1 VAELEDDTPREKWLV
16 DLGEKTRVDAAELA
30 GNPFDRKQD
39 WRSTFRATG
48 RRGLVAA
55 AMAVAVLFLGW
66 NLRPAS
72 DASSTA
78 PFDVVNG
85 VAHLTAADPR
95 ALKEQ
100 IVADLASAG
109 VQANG
114 YEQLG
119 VIGIDADLP
128 RPLTTEARAV
138 LDKHRLAAPSNG
150 ILRIEIAKSDR

>member
-16 DLGEKTRVDAAELA
+16 DLGEKTRVDATALA

-55 AMAVAVLFLGW
+55 AMAIAVLALAW

-72 DASSTA
+72 DTSRV

-85 VAHLTAADPR
+85 TVRVTAPDPR
-95 ALKEQ
+95 ALEQQ

-119 VIGIDADLP
+119 IIGIDADLP
-128 RPLTTEARAV
+128 RPLTAEARAV
-138 LDKHRLAAPSNG
+138 LDKHRLAAPANG
-150 ILRIEIAKSDR
+150 VLRIEIAKQD

>member
-1 VAELEDDTPREKWLV
+1 MAELEDDTPREKWLV
-16 DLGEKTRVDAAELA
+16 DLGEKTRVDAAALA

-48 RRGLVAA
+48 RRGVVAA
-55 AMAVAVLFLGW
+55 AMAVAVLALAW

-72 DASSTA
+72 DASTA
-78 PFDVVNG
+78 PFDVING
-85 VAHLTAADPR
+85 TVRVTAPDPR
-95 ALKEQ
+95 ALKQQ

-119 VIGIDADLP
+119 VIGIDAELP
-128 RPLTTEARAV
+128 RPLTAEARAV
-138 LDKHRLAAPSNG
+138 LDKHRLAAPANG
-150 ILRIEIAKSDR
+150 ILRIEIARSD

>member
-1 VAELEDDTPREKWLV
+1 VAEFEDDTPREKWLV
-16 DLGEKTRVDAAELA
+16 ELGEKTRVDAAALA

-48 RRGLVAA
+48 RRGLLAA
-55 AMAVAVLFLGW
+55 VMAVAVLALAW
-66 NLRPAS
+66 NLRPPS
-72 DASSTA
+72 DASPA

-85 VAHLTAADPR
+85 TVRVTAPDPR
-95 ALKEQ
+95 ALKQQ

-119 VIGIDADLP
+119 VVGIDADLP
-128 RPLTTEARAV
+128 RPVTAEARAV
-138 LDKHRLAAPSNG
+138 LDKHRIAAPPNG
-150 ILRIEIAKSDR
+150 ILRIEIAKSR

>member
-1 VAELEDDTPREKWLV
+1 MAEFEDDTPREKWLV
-16 DLGEKTRVDAAELA
+16 DLGEKTRVDAAALA

-55 AMAVAVLFLGW
+55 AMAVAVLALAW
-66 NLRPAS
+66 NLRPTS
-72 DASSTA
+72 DTSAA

-85 VAHLTAADPR
+85 TVRVTASDPR
-95 ALKEQ
+95 ALKQQ
-100 IVADLASAG
+100 IVADLAAAG
-109 VQANG
+109 AQANG

-128 RPLTTEARAV
+128 RPLTAEARAV
-138 LDKHRLAAPSNG
+138 LDKHRLAAPANG
-150 ILRIEIAKSDR
+150 ILRIEISKAD

>member
-1 VAELEDDTPREKWLV
+1 MAEFEDDTPREKWLV
-16 DLGEKTRVDAAELA
+16 ELGDKTQVDAAALA

-55 AMAVAVLFLGW
+55 AMAVAVLVLAW
-66 NLRPAS
+66 NMRPAS
-72 DASSTA
+72 DASTA

-85 VAHLTAADPR
+85 TVHVTDRDPR
-95 ALKEQ
+95 ALKQQ
-100 IVADLASAG
+100 IVTELASAG

-128 RPLTTEARAV
+128 RPLTAEARAV

-150 ILRIEIAKSDR
+150 ILRIEIAKAD